1 MDKALI
7 EAQGVALALVAAM
20 LQRGGIVKAEEFGQL
35 LALTA
40 VTTAETDPAQGDILG
55 VWAAIVKDSAARH

>member
-20 LQRGGIVKAEEFGQL
+20 LQRAGIVPADEFGQML
-35 LALTA
+35 GILA
-40 VTTAETDPAQGDILG
+40 VTTAETDPDQGDILG
-55 VWAAIVKDSAARH
+55 VWAAIVKDNTLLH